1 MYMLLYGLLHHCLI
15 HQRTVNA
22 VYTVLALWSVQVLSR
37 WQVPLSWRSLRWKWQ
52 WCWCQYRSHTQV
64 THTQVTHTQVTH
76 TSHTHT
82 GHTHTVHIQPARE
95 CGWPSDHINLAFL
108 VDSTLQLG
116 SHLCVAWC
124 VNICQWRKCRQESI
138 HDCSVGHFIYSQTL
152 LRFLPVFV
160 HPHSTIMLCLEV
172 EVAIMCS
179 LYSTATTT
187 LWCDILSNCQSTK
200 HEGLLLMLFC
210 TLW

>member
-1 MYMLLYGLLHHCLI
+1 MQYILYLRCGQCRYLLCMQVTSAPQLAVTKVEMAVML
-15 HQRTVNA
+15 V
-22 VYTVLALWSVQVLSR
+22 SVQVTHTSHTHTGHT
-37 WQVPLSWRSLRWKWQ
+37 
-52 WCWCQYRSHTQV
+52 HTQV